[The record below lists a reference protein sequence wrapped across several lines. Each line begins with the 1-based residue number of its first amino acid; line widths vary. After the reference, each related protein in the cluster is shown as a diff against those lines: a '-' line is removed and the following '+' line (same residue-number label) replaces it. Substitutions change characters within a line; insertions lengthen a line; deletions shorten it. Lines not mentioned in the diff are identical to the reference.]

1 VERIA
6 GESIYKEL
14 LRVRAEQTNL
24 KRIQRLNRLFPI
36 LDKFS
41 LEPNLYLTQNLY
53 FEMSLEYKKRAV
65 DEGHKEWRE
74 QFMLL
79 GKNLGIKV
87 E

>member
-1 VERIA
+1 
-6 GESIYKEL
+6 
-14 LRVRAEQTNL
+14 
-24 KRIQRLNRLFPI
+24 
-36 LDKFS
+36 
-41 LEPNLYLTQNLY
+41 
-53 FEMSLEYKKRAV
+53 MSLEYKKRAV